1 MALMMLGREE
11 LAVAAGTKLLLVSP
25 RTGVAELLAET
36 TSPIVVAATTEQ
48 PDGIVLAL
56 EGKKLIVLRRAD
68 SETPGTPAAAS
79 SITLA
84 LDSWLVLSE
93 RAISKRPT
101 AMTTCAQDAIVADKT
116 GEIYR
121 FSVTEPQRE
130 GELIAGHVSMVLD
143 LAMSSERDRIISA
156 DRDDRVRVSRYPR
169 AWNIESFC
177 FGHKEFVTS
186 VCAVPHVD
194 PLLVSGS
201 GDGTVRLWEAAGQQL
216 DIVDLRT
223 ATAPNAM
230 VRQVCVTAHY
240 VAVIATRIQGV
251 VLVPF
256 DRKGGRKFAAPVT
269 VALNAT
275 PARIFVDPTGH
286 LWVLVLNDTMPLRV
300 LTVGEACDAQEA
312 SDETIC
318 ACVQKFAGLVG
329 PLTAQALCA
338 INLSEIT
345 KTAADRGA
353 ESYFARKEERL
364 KGKEAAGQK
373 RGEDKPHVSAGPT
386 KRARPDNKAQG
397 KKQ

>member
-1 MALMMLGREE
+1 MPSFND
-11 LAVAAGTKLLLVSP
+11 LLHRTTFVCFSNLQRTSAPHFTPICFNDFLPVS
-25 RTGVAELLAET
+25 T
-36 TSPIVVAATTEQ
+36 
-48 PDGIVLAL
+48 
-56 EGKKLIVLRRAD
+56 
-68 SETPGTPAAAS
+68 
-79 SITLA
+79 
-84 LDSWLVLSE
+84 
-93 RAISKRPT
+93 
-101 AMTTCAQDAIVADKT
+101 
-116 GEIYR
+116 
-121 FSVTEPQRE
+121 
-130 GELIAGHVSMVLD
+130 
-143 LAMSSERDRIISA
+143 
-156 DRDDRVRVSRYPR
+156 
-169 AWNIESFC
+169 SFC
-177 FGHKEFVTS
+177 TAHHPSTRPFQRRISQVCPSVSTTFSYAARRSVLCRFVTS